1 MNPRKFTTHPARLT
15 RTLLAGGMA
24 LALLSACGNS
34 DSAQTAADSTSA
46 AANASATAASATAA
60 AEAAPSETRW
70 HVSPTVEM
78 PLIDLSAERTTDL
91 HPGDTITVRLANLN
105 PKAGYY
111 TAICLAEQPGDEI
124 VPICTGGRGDA
135 TAQAWIKPSG
145 GTVTLNEDG
154 TADFELAVAATGKDI
169 DCNVDACVLKVFG
182 DHSQGFTLGAELP
195 VTFAK

>member
-1 MNPRKFTTHPARLT
+1 MKSRKFTTHPARFT
-15 RTLLAGGMA
+15 RSLLAGGMV
-24 LALLSACGNS
+24 LALLSACGDS
-34 DSAQTAADSTSA
+34 DTAQTAAEST
-46 AANASATAASATAA
+46 TAA
-60 AEAAPSETRW
+60 ATAESAASETRW

-78 PLIDLSAERTTDL
+78 PLIDLSAEPTSGL

-124 VPICTGGRGDA
+124 IPICTGGRGDA

-182 DHSQGFTLGAELP
+182 DHSQGFTPGAELP

>member
-1 MNPRKFTTHPARLT
+1 MKPRKFTTHPARLT
-15 RTLLAGGMA
+15 RTLLAGGMV
-24 LALLSACGNS
+24 LALLSACGDS
-34 DSAQTAADSTSA
+34 DTAQTAAENTT
-46 AANASATAASATAA
+46 ATA
-60 AEAAPSETRW
+60 SETSW

-78 PLIDLSAERTTDL
+78 PLIDLSAEPTSNL
-91 HPGDTITVRLANLN
+91 HPGDTISVRLANLH

-182 DHSQGFTLGAELP
+182 DHSQGFTVGAELP

>member
-1 MNPRKFTTHPARLT
+1 MKPRKFTTHPARFT
-15 RTLLAGGMA
+15 RSLLAGGMV
-24 LALLSACGNS
+24 LALLSACGDS
-34 DSAQTAADSTSA
+34 DTAQTAAENTT
-46 AANASATAASATAA
+46 ATA
-60 AEAAPSETRW
+60 SETSW

-169 DCNVDACVLKVFG
+169 DCNVDVCVLKVFG
-182 DHSQGFTLGAELP
+182 DHSQGFTPGAELP